1 MEAKEKETEDD
12 IMNTLKQ
19 YFSSLDVPF
28 NPNDIDRAH
37 GVRLSHTDNH
47 SGEKVKSM
55 IVKVRSWKAR
65 QLFYK
70 SRRRYHTDDSK
81 KPGFSASFDLTKR
94 CY

>member
-47 SGEKVKSM
+47 SGEVHDCQSLIM
-55 IVKVRSWKAR
+55 ESSSTF
-65 QLFYK
+65 L
-70 SRRRYHTDDSK
+70 
-81 KPGFSASFDLTKR
+81 
-94 CY
+94 

>member
-1 MEAKEKETEDD
+1 MTITSSTVGGAYSWSGAKEKETEDD

-28 NPNDIDRAH
+28 NPNDIDRAY

-55 IVKVRSWKAR
+55 IVKV
-65 QLFYK
+65 
-70 SRRRYHTDDSK
+70 
-81 KPGFSASFDLTKR
+81 
-94 CY
+94 